1 MGKKDTLII
10 ITTYNHSDYTKLC
23 LESIEKIDTSTI
35 DVCIIDNCS
44 TDDTEEV
51 CKQFDVKFIGKEKTE
66 NLTHSINLA
75 YDIFKKS
82 DYTYLAISNNDVLI
96 PDGAIQELK
105 EALSFRPSSLVAPMS
120 TEKGCGHNKDQSID
134 RIYGLDPERAN
145 VENYQIVQD
154 QLLELKRDVTSK
166 NNLYLLD
173 PVRMKMF
180 NGFFFMF
187 HKRVKRCERSD
198 GNIFDPKF
206 ANIKNED
213 EFNWKQL
220 IPNNDFALLC
230 KTAFIYHFKG
240 ITCTKELR
248 F

>member
-1 MGKKDTLII
+1 MGKKDTLIV

-51 CKQFDVKFIGKEKTE
+51 CKQFNVKFIGKEKTE

-120 TEKGCGHNKDQSID
+120 TENGCGHNKDQSID

-145 VENYQIVQD
+145 VENYQMVQD
-154 QLLELKRDVTSK
+154 
-166 NNLYLLD
+166 
-173 PVRMKMF
+173 
-180 NGFFFMF
+180 
-187 HKRVKRCERSD
+187 
-198 GNIFDPKF
+198 
-206 ANIKNED
+206 
-213 EFNWKQL
+213 
-220 IPNNDFALLC
+220 
-230 KTAFIYHFKG
+230 
-240 ITCTKELR
+240 
-248 F
+248 